1 MTKINFFNQFDFSK
15 IDLILLSLF
24 FVLSFSGLLILASA
38 SVHFSDS
45 IYGNPSAIFNRQLFY
60 FFLGLFG
67 LLIFFIL
74 PLDFWTSYDRLLI
87 TLGFIL
93 LLLVFVPG
101 IGFEVNGANRW
112 IRVAGFGLQP
122 SEIMKFLSI
131 LYVSC
136 YSVRR
141 IREIQSHWIGFFRPA
156 IIIVSII
163 SIILIQPDLGSSAVI
178 FASVLGVLFVAG
190 VKIKQFFMV
199 ALLGLVAVTLMIVFV
214 PWRWERIIS
223 FIDPWSDPWGSG
235 YQLTLSLMSIGRGD
249 WFGVGLGQGL
259 MKMGY
264 LPDAHTDFIF
274 SVIVEEM
281 GILGGFIIV
290 ALLFGLSFRIF
301 YIGRESLLRKNYFGF
316 YFSYGVALLLGLHT
330 FINVGVACGLL
341 PTKGLIL
348 PLISAGGTNLIIVCL
363 MIGLILRV
371 DYENK
376 ISMPVPTIKRRAEF

>member
-74 PLDFWTSYDRLLI
+74 PLNFWISYDRLLI

-190 VKIKQFFMV
+190 VKIKQFFIV

-341 PTKGLIL
+341 PTKGLTL

-376 ISMPVPTIKRRAEF
+376 ISMPVPTINRRAEF

>member
-1 MTKINFFNQFDFSK
+1 MTKINFFNQLDFSK

-38 SVHFSDS
+38 SVYFSDS

-74 PLDFWTSYDRLLI
+74 PLNFWTSYDRLLI

-190 VKIKQFFMV
+190 VKIKQFFIV

-341 PTKGLIL
+341 PTKGLTL

>member
-38 SVHFSDS
+38 SLHFSDL
-45 IYGNPSAIFNRQLFY
+45 IYGNPSAIFIRQLFY

-74 PLDFWTSYDRLLI
+74 PLNFWISYDRLLI

-190 VKIKQFFMV
+190 VKIKQFFIV

-341 PTKGLIL
+341 PTKGLTL

>member
-1 MTKINFFNQFDFSK
+1 MTKINFFNHFDFSK

-74 PLDFWTSYDRLLI
+74 PLNFWTSYDRLLI

-190 VKIKQFFMV
+190 VKIKQFFIV

-341 PTKGLIL
+341 PTKGLTL

>member
-1 MTKINFFNQFDFSK
+1 MTRINFFNQFDYSK
-15 IDLILLSLF
+15 IDFILLSLF
-24 FVLSFSGLLILASA
+24 SVLSFSGLLILASA

-45 IYGNPSAIFNRQLFY
+45 IYGNPSTIFNRQLFY

-74 PLDFWTSYDRLLI
+74 PLNFWIAYDRLLI

-141 IREIQSHWIGFFRPA
+141 IKEIQSHWIGFFRPA

-190 VKIKQFFMV
+190 VKIKQFFIV
-199 ALLGLVAVTLMIVFV
+199 AFLGFVAVTLMIVFV

-281 GILGGFIIV
+281 GILGGFTIV
-290 ALLFGLSFRIF
+290 SLLFGLSFRIF
-301 YIGRESLLRKNYFGF
+301 FIGRESLLRKNFFGF

-341 PTKGLIL
+341 PTKGLTL

-363 MIGLILRV
+363 MIGLILRI

-376 ISMPVPTIKRRAEF
+376 NSMPIPIIKRRAEF